1 MSPGGDIR
9 RGLLAPESLA
19 IVGASD
25 DPTKTTGRPL
35 AYLRRAGWTG
45 RIYPVNPRRET
56 VQGER
61 AFASLADLPE
71 APDHALILTPT
82 DGVREAVAACA
93 AAGVK
98 AASVLAGGFAE
109 AGEAGRAAQE
119 ELAAIARA
127 GGMRLLGP
135 SSLGYADPRQGL
147 ILTANAAFAD
157 PEMPAG
163 RIFAASHS
171 GSMIGALAS
180 RGAAKGLG
188 FAGLVSV
195 GVEADL
201 TLGEI
206 CLAAL
211 EDPEVDGV
219 LLFLESLR
227 HAGDLRR
234 FAIAADAA
242 GKPVVAYKLGRSA
255 QAAEMAQSHTGA
267 MAGEDRVADAFFDAC
282 GIIRVETLDGLL
294 EAPAFARRMLKSPPR
309 GRKPV
314 VGVVAT
320 TGGGAAMV
328 VDQLGVR
335 GVEVRAPET
344 ATWTRLA
351 AAKVE
356 VEPGRIVDLTLAGTR
371 YEVMK
376 AALEVMTSAP
386 EFDLV
391 VAVAGSSARFH
402 PELAMQPVAD
412 VAPAAEIPL
421 AVFATAEA
429 PEALRRLADAD
440 VPAFRTPE
448 SCADVIAATLRRRTP
463 KPWDGTDGRP
473 RGEGAFLDEATACGR
488 IGVPVAPFEV
498 LAVGAAP
505 TGDIRYPVAVKGLS
519 ARLPH
524 KSDVGAVVLNVADAA
539 GVQAAAREIAA
550 NVARAAPDVRL
561 ERVLVQEMVR
571 GVGEVLVGFR
581 RDAEAGPV
589 VMLAPGGVLAE
600 LSGER
605 ALRLAPVD
613 EAEAFGM
620 IEALPSL
627 RALAG
632 YRGRPA
638 GDLEGLARAIVALS
652 QLAADPQVIEAEINP
667 LIVRVAGQGVLAVDA
682 LMRTAETAPG
692 P

>member
-1 MSPGGDIR
+1 MSAAGDIR

-25 DPTKTTGRPL
+25 DPAKTTGRPL
-35 AYLRRAGWTG
+35 AYLRRAGWAG
-45 RIYPVNPRRET
+45 RIYPVNPRRQT

-82 DGVREAVAACA
+82 EGVREAVEACA

-109 AGEAGRAAQE
+109 AGEQGRAAQE

-135 SSLGYADPRQGL
+135 SSLGYADPRKGL

-157 PEMPAG
+157 PELPAG

-206 CLAAL
+206 CRAAL
-211 EDPEVDGV
+211 DDPEIDGF

-227 HAGDLRR
+227 HARDLRR

-267 MAGEDRVADAFFDAC
+267 LAGEDVVADAFFEAC

-294 EAPAFARRMLKSPPR
+294 EAPAFARRMLTSPPR

-335 GVEVRAPET
+335 GVEVRAPQT
-344 ATWTRLA
+344 ATWTKLA
-351 AAKVE
+351 AAGVE
-356 VEPGRIVDLTLAGTR
+356 AEPGRVVDLTLAGTR

-402 PELAMQPVAD
+402 PELAVQPVAD
-412 VAPAAEIPL
+412 VAPTAQTPL
-421 AVFATAEA
+421 AMFATPEA
-429 PEALRRLADAD
+429 PEALRRLAAAG

-463 KPWDGTDGRP
+463 KPWDGADGRP
-473 RGEGAFLDEATACGR
+473 LGPGNFLDEASAYGH
-488 IGVPVAPFEV
+488 IGVPAAAFQV
-498 LAVGAAP
+498 LEVGAAP
-505 TGDIRYPVAVKGLS
+505 AAATRYPVAVKALS
-519 ARLPH
+519 AALPH

-550 NVARAAPDVRL
+550 NVGRAHPALRL
-561 ERVLVQEMVR
+561 EGVLVQEMVR

-581 RDAEAGPV
+581 RDAEAGPM

-605 ALRLAPVD
+605 ALRLAPVT
-613 EAEAFGM
+613 EAEAFEM

-632 YRGRPA
+632 YRNRPA
-638 GDLEGLARAIVALS
+638 GDLAALARAVVALS
-652 QLAADPQVIEAEINP
+652 QLAADPEVIEAEINP
-667 LIVRVAGQGVLAVDA
+667 LIVRPAGEGVVAVDA
-682 LMRTAETAPG
+682 LMRMVRP
-692 P
+692 

>member
-1 MSPGGDIR
+1 MSGAGDIR
-9 RGLLAPESLA
+9 RGLLAPQSLA

-25 DPTKTTGRPL
+25 DPGKTTGRPL
-35 AYLRRAGWTG
+35 AYLRRSGWAG

-61 AFASLADLPE
+61 AWPSVGELPE
-71 APDHALILTPT
+71 TPDHALILTGT
-82 DGVREAVAACA
+82 EGVREAVEACA
-93 AAGVK
+93 RAGVK

-109 AGEAGRAAQE
+109 AGEAGRSAQE
-119 ELAAIARA
+119 ELTAIARA

-135 SSLGYADPRQGL
+135 SSLGFADPRKGL

-163 RIFAASHS
+163 RVFAASHS

-211 EDPEVDGV
+211 DDPEIDSF

-234 FAIAADAA
+234 FAIAADKA
-242 GKPVVAYKLGRSA
+242 GKPVVAYKLGRSP

-267 MAGEDRVADAFFDAC
+267 MAGEDVVADAFFQAC
-282 GIIRVETLDGLL
+282 GIVRVETLDGLL
-294 EAPAFARRMLKSPPR
+294 EAPTFARRMLR
-309 GRKPV
+309 TGRKARTPA

-335 GVEVRAPET
+335 GVEVRAPEA
-344 ATWTRLA
+344 ATWDRMA
-351 AAKVE
+351 AAGVVAE
-356 VEPGRIVDLTLAGTR
+356 RGRVVDLTLAGTQ
-371 YEVMK
+371 YKVMR
-376 AALEVMTSAP
+376 AALEAMTSAP
-386 EFDLV
+386 EFDVV

-402 PELAMQPVAD
+402 PELAVQPAAD
-412 VAPAAEIPL
+412 VAPDAVTPL
-421 AVFATAEA
+421 AMFATPEA
-429 PEALRRLADAD
+429 TEALRRLAEAG
-440 VPAFRTPE
+440 VAAFRTPE
-448 SCADVIAATLRRRTP
+448 SCADVVAATLKRRAP
-463 KPWDGTDGRP
+463 KAWDGSDGRP
-473 RGEGAFLDEATACGR
+473 GGPGAFIDEAQAYAR
-488 IGVPVAPFEV
+488 VAVSVAPFEV
-498 LAVGAAP
+498 VEIGAAP
-505 TGDIRYPVAVKGLS
+505 KGLNYPVVVKGLS
-519 ARLPH
+519 AELPH
-524 KSDVGAVVLNVADAA
+524 KTDAGAVILHVADAA
-539 GVQAAAREIAA
+539 GVRAAAAQIAA
-550 NVARAAPDVRL
+550 NVARAKPEVQL
-561 ERVLVQEMVR
+561 THVLVQEMTR
-571 GVGEVLVGFR
+571 GIGEVLVGFR

-589 VMLAPGGVLAE
+589 VMLAPGGILAE

-605 ALRLAPVD
+605 ALRIAPVD
-613 EAEAFGM
+613 EPEAWEM
-620 IEALPSL
+620 IESLPSL

-632 YRGRPA
+632 YRGRPK
-638 GDLEGLARAIVALS
+638 GDLDALAKAVVAMS
-652 QLAADPQVIEAEINP
+652 TLAADAAVVEAEINP
-667 LIVRVAGQGVLAVDA
+667 LMVRPEGGGVVAVDA
-682 LMRTAETAPG
+682 LVRVEEG
-692 P
+692 R